1 MGDERPAA
9 IISGSLDLEPEGVA
23 VEAGRLDEEAEAG
36 LAADGVVEAARAGP
50 GAEAAQQPAGTA
62 TEGQLVAVPATAG
75 AQADRPVEWRAQVL
89 DGCALPPGWR
99 VPRQHDGAAP
109 LPGLEGVLADR
120 RVGEAVAGEGLG
132 EGLAGVLVI
141 VDALVAWEEAP
152 ATSALADVLEAG
164 PALGPPVDG
173 GAEGGRQLAVRRD
186 VVAVL
191 MGEHVL
197 ERVAAAFDFLVAADH
212 DSVFAR
218 VVAGLGTG
226 AAVEGEL
233 VFGVELDGQ
242 QAHLRAVDQ
251 RADEARDPLRL
262 DDRAVACA
270 GLGDG
275 HRDRRVAA
283 VADRIAPRRR
293 GGRDPRRRG
302 VGTPQDDVALRRR
315 PGRCRQEQD
324 HGYARK
330 RPRRAPAHGAGPG
343 SIS

>member
-120 RVGEAVAGEGLG
+120 REGGRVRLQCRQPLPADRRVGEAVAGEGLG

-141 VDALVAWEEAP
+141 VD
-152 ATSALADVLEAG
+152 
-164 PALGPPVDG
+164 
-173 GAEGGRQLAVRRD
+173 
-186 VVAVL
+186 
-191 MGEHVL
+191 
-197 ERVAAAFDFLVAADH
+197 
-212 DSVFAR
+212 
-218 VVAGLGTG
+218 
-226 AAVEGEL
+226 
-233 VFGVELDGQ
+233 
-242 QAHLRAVDQ
+242 
-251 RADEARDPLRL
+251 
-262 DDRAVACA
+262 
-270 GLGDG
+270 
-275 HRDRRVAA
+275 
-283 VADRIAPRRR
+283 
-293 GGRDPRRRG
+293 
-302 VGTPQDDVALRRR
+302 
-315 PGRCRQEQD
+315 
-324 HGYARK
+324 
-330 RPRRAPAHGAGPG
+330 
-343 SIS
+343 